1 MPFTAAWLGYRMR
14 CYARTDDPRVV
25 EAVADMN
32 RFEAR
37 SREPLLPPKGD

>member
-1 MPFTAAWLGYRMR
+1 MR

-25 EAVADMN
+25 DAVSDMN

-37 SREPLLPPKGD
+37 TREPLLPPQGEGE